1 MKKVFHVLAVFCAL
15 GITTGQT
22 SAYAQEKI
30 RVLGDGPLRP
40 ALIEIGE
47 AFRRESGNQ
56 VEFVFGTSP
65 VVHKKVVDG
74 EIADVL
80 IIQPNFVAELVMAGK
95 VVPGEH
101 PVVGR
106 VGFGLAVRA
115 DKPARDISTTEAFKQ
130 TLSNADSL
138 IFNNV
143 ASGNYFAK
151 VLERLGISEA
161 VKAEVVRLDPLAVY
175 DRVLQGKGNDIGVG
189 VIPLINT
196 AKGLRLLGR
205 LPAEIQSYIVY
216 AAAPMTS
223 STSPRA
229 GRAFIYFL
237 ASPGAKAAFVD
248 KSPCVGSRGGEG
260 RSCLSARTGAARRG
274 SSRPARA
281 RYPPS

>member
-1 MKKVFHVLAVFCAL
+1 
-15 GITTGQT
+15 
-22 SAYAQEKI
+22 
-30 RVLGDGPLRP
+30 
-40 ALIEIGE
+40 LIEIGE

-65 VVHKKVVDG
+65 VVHKKVADG

-80 IIQPNFVAELVMAGK
+80 IIQPNFVAELVKAGK
-95 VVPGEH
+95 VVAGEH

-115 DKPARDISTTEAFKQ
+115 DAPAHDVSTIGAFKQ

-143 ASGNYFAK
+143 ASGNYFAT

-161 VKAEVVRLDPLAVY
+161 VKAKVVRLDPLAVY
-175 DRVLQGKGNDIGVG
+175 DRVLQGKGNDIGAG
-189 VIPLINT
+189 VIRLINT
-196 AKGLRLLGR
+196 PKGLRLRGR
-205 LPAEIQSYIVY
+205 LPAEVQIYIVY

-237 ASPGAKAAFVD
+237 ASPAAKAAFADNGV
-248 KSPCVGSRGGEG
+248 E
-260 RSCLSARTGAARRG
+260 
-274 SSRPARA
+274 
-281 RYPPS
+281 

>member
-1 MKKVFHVLAVFCAL
+1 MSRLTLTRLSYVVAVACAL
-15 GITTGQT
+15 GITTDQ
-22 SAYAQEKI
+22 SSVHAQEKI
-30 RVLGDGPLRP
+30 KVLSDGPLRP

-47 AFRRESGNQ
+47 AFRRETGNQ

-65 VVHKKVVDG
+65 VVHKKVADG

-80 IIQPNFVAELVMAGK
+80 IIQPNFVAELVKAGR
-95 VVPGEH
+95 VVAGEH

-106 VGFGLAVRA
+106 VGFGLTVRA
-115 DKPARDISTTEAFKQ
+115 DAPARDISTTEAFKQ

-143 ASGNYFAK
+143 ASGNYFAT

-161 VKAEVVRLDPLAVY
+161 VKAKVVRLDPLAVY

-248 KSPCVGSRGGEG
+248 NGVE
-260 RSCLSARTGAARRG
+260 
-274 SSRPARA
+274 
-281 RYPPS
+281 